1 MVTEEINKTSIDD
14 QLLQPLPLDLSYH
27 STISNESNLTMTTSI
42 PIKTTQFNNHNNND
56 KHSFYLSQSSFIE
69 QMKSNLDK
77 LQMFYTLKKNQL
89 KSITDL
95 YNLPLLTIPSP
106 EQLLTLIMLHN
117 HKTIKFSSIINNND
131 LLLPRQLNQ
140 NNKNDTFIYYNQLI
154 NLNNNHNNNQYNN
167 DNNLIPFEFISIY
180 LKILEKSKNYLKL
193 LNSNENY
200 KNNNNQYNNNNN
212 NNKWLSL
219 SLRKNIYTTINKDL
233 NNVSSNCSIKTKL
246 SQSILNIDNN
256 NNNSNNTIKNI
267 HKKHKTLKNVY
278 NVLPTNSINVVEG
291 LLSTCV
297 NHLTSKH
304 ERYTCHY
311 CGKLFPRSANLT
323 RHIRTHTGEQ
333 PYKCIHCPRSFSI
346 SSNLQ
351 RHIRNI
357 HQKERPFHCNI
368 CLKRFGQ
375 RANLERHI
383 RNHLISKYHHHQQQ
397 QQHQY
402 KSLLSP
408 TWSSS

>member
-1 MVTEEINKTSIDD
+1 
-14 QLLQPLPLDLSYH
+14 
-27 STISNESNLTMTTSI
+27 MTTSI

-56 KHSFYLSQSSFIE
+56 KHSFYLSNSSFIE

-77 LQMFYTLKKNQL
+77 LQMFYTFKKNQL

-95 YNLPLLTIPSP
+95 YNLPLLTIPPP
-106 EQLLTLIMLHN
+106 EQLLTFIMLHN
-117 HKTIKFSSIINNND
+117 HKTIKFSPIINNND
-131 LLLPRQLNQ
+131 L
-140 NNKNDTFIYYNQLI
+140 F
-154 NLNNNHNNNQYNN
+154 
-167 DNNLIPFEFISIY
+167 
-180 LKILEKSKNYLKL
+180 
-193 LNSNENY
+193 
-200 KNNNNQYNNNNN
+200 
-212 NNKWLSL
+212 
-219 SLRKNIYTTINKDL
+219 
-233 NNVSSNCSIKTKL
+233 
-246 SQSILNIDNN
+246 
-256 NNNSNNTIKNI
+256 
-267 HKKHKTLKNVY
+267 
-278 NVLPTNSINVVEG
+278 INVVEG

-383 RNHLISKYHHHQQQ
+383 RNHLIMNNETQSCESTQAAYRVVVIKQISNSTDTPKMTTEYTQKRSTIIKCGDSAQRKSPPVLITPTKSVKQQ
-397 QQHQY
+397 
-402 KSLLSP
+402 KML
-408 TWSSS
+408 